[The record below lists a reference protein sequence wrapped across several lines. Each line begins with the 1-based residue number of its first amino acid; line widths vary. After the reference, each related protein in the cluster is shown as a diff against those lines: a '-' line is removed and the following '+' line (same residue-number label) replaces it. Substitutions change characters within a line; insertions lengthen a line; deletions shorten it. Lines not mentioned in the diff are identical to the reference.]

1 MSLVW
6 PFREMV
12 ATHHKGRL
20 GWLDAEIKKKIIKMS
35 VKLIWQEG
43 DLVGNWVARIGSF
56 NCSHKGRLSCS
67 FDLTFKISIHPNIMP
82 LSSGLY
88 RAFYSVVPIYDQG
101 FTKSSRNIIPG

>member
-1 MSLVW
+1 M
-6 PFREMV
+6 

-43 DLVGNWVARIGSF
+43 DLVGIWVARIGSF

-82 LSSGLY
+82 VKLYTELSIQWYPYTIKDSP
-88 RAFYSVVPIYDQG
+88 SH
-101 FTKSSRNIIPG
+101 PGT